1 MPIGADDD
9 VLLAEGAGQSEI
21 PLLVHDVE
29 RGEESTHRPRSI
41 VELEVL
47 QVEYLPGCH
56 HDFTLRGSLECAVV
70 ILTVCS
76 CILCV
81 PYFFRVPHRL
91 YLALA
96 FLDPIDHVDALP
108 LVFDFAVLPR
118 TLVVITRRMKPASVL
133 IFVWHLFLLRPHP
146 IFPATENLSSSL
158 WRFQPG
164 VSTYA

>member
-9 VLLAEGAGQSEI
+9 VLWAEGAGQSEI

-47 QVEYLPGCH
+47 QVEYLPGWH
-56 HDFTLRGSLECAVV
+56 HDFPLRGSLECAVV

-91 YLALA
+91 DLALA

-108 LVFDFAVLPR
+108 LVFDLAVLPR
-118 TLVVITRRMKPASVL
+118 ELIVTTRVVEPACMV
-133 IFVWHLFLLRPHP
+133 I
-146 IFPATENLSSSL
+146 
-158 WRFQPG
+158 G
-164 VSTYA
+164 